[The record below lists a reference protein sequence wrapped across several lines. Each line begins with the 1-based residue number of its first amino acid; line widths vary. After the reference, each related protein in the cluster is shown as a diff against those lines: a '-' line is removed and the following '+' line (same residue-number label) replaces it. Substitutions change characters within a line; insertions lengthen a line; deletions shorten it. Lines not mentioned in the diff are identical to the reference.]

1 MKLKKGHWM
10 ILALAVVGLGVSG
23 LLPSFSYVSV
33 RGPDGDLTV
42 QHAGPGGVHVKTD
55 NADIRVNQPLIPR
68 SP

>member
-1 MKLKKGHWM
+1 MKLKKTHWLL
-10 ILALAVVGLGVSG
+10 IAGAVVALAALGG
-23 LLPSFSYVSV
+23 LPSFSYVSV

-42 QHAGPGGVHVKTD
+42 QHAGTGGVHVKTD